1 MIDKITEKIDV
12 AKKATEGIKIDEK
25 KAGSIGTDVALIAL
39 CVIAAF
45 VSFWDVSITFASAF
59 AIGWV
64 SVFLYI
70 VTTTVYR
77 TKYDGGIYKG
87 RETEAYKQAK
97 EAFSKKRESVVKN
110 SMTDELRDWCND
122 YRKKELE
129 SLRKDI
135 VCPYMTYEEY
145 LEKYANM
152 GKEDI
157 KALPLSHQIKRAI
170 HRANRIEPVE
180 LRADMLLN
188 ASENINLFGK
198 RRALPMSGGEK
209 RGLDFLNSYIS
220 KFIITFLCGMF
231 VIDILSDPSLEMF
244 LQWVVRMFP
253 VVTAFLTGDTNGYR
267 NAVEVDTNRLVA
279 QEKMLTLFFL
289 DKGVKED
296 EETGRE
302 ESTENNVGEAD

>member
-1 MIDKITEKIDV
+1 MIDKITEKIDA
-12 AKKATEGIKIDEK
+12 AKNSTEVIKIDEK
-25 KAGSIGTDVALIAL
+25 KAASIGTDVALIAL

-87 RETEAYKQAK
+87 RETEAYKEAK
-97 EAFSKKRESVVKN
+97 KAFFEKRDAVVN
-110 SMTDELRDWCND
+110 RSMTDELREWCND

-145 LEKYANM
+145 IAKYANM
-152 GKEDI
+152 GKEEVDM
-157 KALPLSHQIKRAI
+157 LPLSHQIKRAI
-170 HRANRIEPVE
+170 IRANRIEPVE

-188 ASENINLFGK
+188 VSESINLFGK

-209 RGLDFLNSYIS
+209 RGLDFLKSYIS

-253 VVTAFLTGDTNGYR
+253 VITAFLTGDSNGYR
-267 NAVEVDTNRLVA
+267 NAVEVDANRLVA

-296 EETGRE
+296 EEAEGEEHSEDNTGE
-302 ESTENNVGEAD
+302 PH